1 MLSDIHCA
9 VNTTFKY
16 TESIAIVQNND
27 HVTQPSDCAAR
38 LQPIKPKWKQEFI
51 VEFKQS
57 LDDIAI
63 SDIMAEL
70 HNISRDNDGVIAQS
84 SVNKVVDEI
93 NFVFHTTA
101 RGLNMLAS
109 TFWSKKA
116 PCP

>member
-38 LQPIKPKWKQEFI
+38 LQPKWKQEFI

-57 LDDIAI
+57 LNDIAI

-70 HNISRDNDGVIAQS
+70 HNISRDNDGVIDQG

-93 NFVFHTTA
+93 NSVFHTTA
-101 RGLNMLAS
+101 RGLDMLAS
-109 TFWSKKA
+109 TFWSKEA